1 MIEEQYLPE
10 QKEIVISNRFVGE
23 NGQPIPW
30 KIKAL
35 KEKEHQKI
43 KKREGE
49 DIEKYWGR
57 FCANCVVLPNL
68 NDEELLKSYG
78 CHSADEVL
86 KEMLTMGEYM
96 ILLKT
101 VREQNCFEERKQN
114 IKYDIKKP

>member
-1 MIEEQYLPE
+1 MKEEQYMPK
-10 QKEIVISNRFVGE
+10 QIEIVISNRFVGE
-23 NGQPIPW
+23 NGQPLTW

-35 KEKEHQKI
+35 KEKEHRKI

-49 DIEKYWGR
+49 EMEQYWGR
-57 FCANCVVLPNL
+57 FCANCVVVPNL
-68 NDEELLKSYG
+68 NDEELLKSYA

-101 VREQNCFEERKQN
+101 VREQNCFEDRKEN
-114 IKYDIKKP
+114 MKNDIKKP

>member
-35 KEKEHQKI
+35 KEKEHQTI

-49 DIEKYWGR
+49 DIEK
-57 FCANCVVLPNL
+57 
-68 NDEELLKSYG
+68 
-78 CHSADEVL
+78 
-86 KEMLTMGEYM
+86 
-96 ILLKT
+96 
-101 VREQNCFEERKQN
+101 
-114 IKYDIKKP
+114 

>member
-10 QKEIVISNRFVGE
+10 QIVIVISNRFVGE
-23 NGQPIPW
+23 NGQPISW